1 MSSFSAQIRG
11 WKTVIFALFL
21 REWQSRFNDKLGLS
35 WAFIEPALFILVL
48 SFVRGKVSGGDVHSI
63 PIFIF
68 MLIGMIGIQS
78 FLSSLNSVSTA
89 IKKNKPLYAF
99 RQVHPISAVITSAFL
114 EFSIKTVV
122 IVLLSLAVYLM
133 EMPYSFDNPVLLIGV
148 YLLLWIFSTS
158 IALIFSIGAAYVP
171 EIDKIKNFISRPMF
185 FISCVFFSLQDIPTA
200 YWHYFNW
207 NPVVHFI
214 ELARYA
220 CFTSYGKAGVS
231 LEYAAMCSLVS
242 LFFSLSI
249 YHLTWKTILSR

>member
-1 MSSFSAQIRG
+1 MNSLSAQLKG
-11 WKTVIFALFL
+11 WRTVIFALFL
-21 REWQSRFNDKLGLS
+21 RELQSKFNDKLGLS

-48 SFVRGKVSGGDVHSI
+48 SFIRGKVTGGDVHSI

-78 FLSSLNSVSTA
+78 FLSSLNSISTA

-99 RQVHPISAVITSAFL
+99 RQVHPISAIITSAFL

-122 IVLLSLAVYLM
+122 IFLLSIAVYLM
-133 EMPYSFDNPVLLIGV
+133 RMPYSFDNPVMLVGV
-148 YLLLWIFSTS
+148 YLLLWIFATS
-158 IALIFSIGAAYVP
+158 IALLFSIAAAYIP

-185 FISCVFFSLQDIPTA
+185 FISCVFFSLQDIPKE

-207 NPVVHFI
+207 NPVVHYI

-220 CFTSYGKAGVS
+220 CFTSYGNEGVS
-231 LEYAAMCSLVS
+231 LAYAAMCSLVS
-242 LFFSLSI
+242 LFFALSI
-249 YHLTWKTILSR
+249 YHLTWKNILSR